1 MRARTIPSG
10 PMSTLPAILHQID
23 FLRLL
28 SFYRFEYQP
37 WRKRYN
43 AYRDYWDGREAHF
56 IGAFEDKRPPG
67 AMPPELDGEP
77 PPDPGPCILQHET
90 GPVAI
95 YGTQVHALE
104 RFFDSR
110 GITLTQYANRTLRH
124 LEAGIFRA
132 VLPLALDCVLA
143 VHANGVP
150 VITDA
155 LWTWRI
161 AEPDDAIRLRH
172 AGPIHYK
179 APRSTKLRT
188 LETAHDPVRVWVDI
202 SGNEY
207 APGAL
212 VGFFI

>member
-1 MRARTIPSG
+1 M
-10 PMSTLPAILHQID
+10 
-23 FLRLL
+23 
-28 SFYRFEYQP
+28 
-37 WRKRYN
+37 
-43 AYRDYWDGREAHF
+43 
-56 IGAFEDKRPPG
+56 
-67 AMPPELDGEP
+67 
-77 PPDPGPCILQHET
+77 
-90 GPVAI
+90 
-95 YGTQVHALE
+95 
-104 RFFDSR
+104 
-110 GITLTQYANRTLRH
+110 
-124 LEAGIFRA
+124 
-132 VLPLALDCVLA
+132 LPLALDCVLA

-207 APGAL
+207 VPGAL